1 MSEQRNV
8 PTANGT
14 GNSGNTAGID
24 YMTDTRPIAA
34 GETAPGCKK
43 RDPIVVAENV
53 TRSFGGINAVD
64 VEYLEIPRHKIT
76 ALIGPNGAGKTTL
89 FNLLTGFDTP
99 NSGKW
104 QFEGNSLAGVS
115 LQGGP
120 DGHGPHVPADQGD
133 GQTDRH
139 GKHAAGRLGAA
150 R

>member
-1 MSEQRNV
+1 MSMHSTEPIN
-8 PTANGT
+8 PGSA
-14 GNSGNTAGID
+14 SD

-34 GETAPGCKK
+34 GETPPGCKK

-104 QFEGNSLAGVS
+104 QFEGKSIAGCRPTRWRAWEWCAPS
-115 LQGGP
+115 SSP
-120 DGHGPHVPADQGD
+120 RSWAN
-133 GQTDRH
+133 
-139 GKHAAGRLGAA
+139 
-150 R
+150 